1 MYSADVETICF
12 GGDEGTDRLE
22 PVTVTFDTETISVRE
37 LIEQAV
43 TRQVHMMNARRV
55 QNNASHHRRMQRQY
69 LSDQDVEQLA
79 SEGRILFETRPEA
92 QSLDLQTCVNAALEG
107 FRRRRFFI
115 AVNGTRPGNLDDEV
129 VLMPDS
135 RVQFVRL
142 IPLVGG

>member
-12 GGDEGTDRLE
+12 GGEEGTDRLE
-22 PVTVTFDTETISVRE
+22 SVTVTFDTETISVRE

-43 TRQVHMMNARRV
+43 TQQVYMLNARTV
-55 QNNASHHRRMQRQY
+55 QNETGHHRRMQRQY

-79 SEGRILFETRPEA
+79 SEGRILFNDKLEYQP
-92 QSLDLQTCVNAALEG
+92 LDLQTCINAAMEG

-115 AVNGTRPGNLDDEV
+115 AVNGTRPGSLNEEV

-135 RVQFVRL
+135 RVQFIRL
-142 IPLVGG
+142 IPLTGG